1 VPVIALKLYPPSLAL
16 TGRLL
21 REPARELPL
30 SLSRTANN
38 VPMRVAR
45 GISLHDAFH
54 MPSSCGICS
63 VSQRGAMGTQKE
75 LEAALAEA
83 EAELARA
90 VADRD
95 AAAAD
100 VAEASDK
107 VEKARAH
114 CRQARTALTE
124 QNRAEPAAAPVERT
138 ATSSREVKKPSK
150 EPVAR
155 PRKTLRGHISS
166 LLARQPALARQSFML
181 LALVLAYLQY
191 YFIDVNLKVSML
203 PSITVLVFG

>member
-1 VPVIALKLYPPSLAL
+1 
-16 TGRLL
+16 
-21 REPARELPL
+21 
-30 SLSRTANN
+30 
-38 VPMRVAR
+38 
-45 GISLHDAFH
+45 
-54 MPSSCGICS
+54 
-63 VSQRGAMGTQKE
+63 MGTQKE

-90 VADRD
+90 VTGRD

-100 VAEASDK
+100 VADASAD

-114 CRQARTALTE
+114 CRQARIALTE
-124 QNRAEPAAAPVERT
+124 QNRAEPVAAPVVHT
-138 ATSSREVKKPSK
+138 GTSNRDVKKPSK

-155 PRKTLRGHISS
+155 PRKTIRGYISS
-166 LLARQPALARQSFML
+166 LLTRQPALARQSFML

-191 YFIDVNLKVSML
+191 YFIDVNLKVLLL